1 MYRRQH
7 PVTLERTPSSSS
19 SSPSPLQKKRRKIFS
34 SFRIFVIHAKIPPDE
49 VESLHRLAESLGA
62 DINCSIDE
70 ADIIITTISVLK
82 RLERHIDAGH
92 AVRHPTN
99 LRLAHN

>member
-1 MYRRQH
+1 
-7 PVTLERTPSSSS
+7 TLERTTSSSS
-19 SSPSPLQKKRRKIFS
+19 SSPSLQKKQRKVLS
-34 SFRIFVIHAKIPPDE
+34 SFRIFVIHAKIPSD
-49 VESLHRLAESLGA
+49 ESLGA

-99 LRLAHN
+99 LHLAHN